1 MAQYGTVMWNS
12 IGSSSLF
19 LLFAMEHGKR
29 CSKCQPI
36 MVLICFNG
44 TYDGEKY
51 LQLTS
56 NKNRSQC
63 PHSWSCFA
71 NIDCLGSASL
81 IFWSFN
87 LPVWNSPWISWCC
100 FTIFATLGVRQI
112 SQVSVAK
119 DLPPSWSGLL
129 LKDALCK
136 LNQVGINICPKTML
150 KVTVWRH
157 MISSWFWNRCC
168 CELLFP
174 PTIMSESGGGD
185 GKLMLETTSVFAGSP
200 RQSSATSKWWSAS
213 FNSTTQPWHSCQFGF
228 MTHHPKTSVMP
239 FWLKHLQPTSWGA
252 DMCNRL
258 PVVLSIDNLRH
269 EPKKSRSRV

>member
-1 MAQYGTVMWNS
+1 MSAQLVVFCKHRLSRVSKFDFLVIQPASVKFPMNILMLFHDFRN
-12 IGSSSLF
+12 IGRPSDF
-19 LLFAMEHGKR
+19 PGFG
-29 CSKCQPI
+29 CQR
-36 MVLICFNG
+36 
-44 TYDGEKY
+44 
-51 LQLTS
+51 LT
-56 NKNRSQC
+56 
-63 PHSWSCFA
+63 
-71 NIDCLGSASL
+71 
-81 IFWSFN
+81 
-87 LPVWNSPWISWCC
+87 
-100 FTIFATLGVRQI
+100 
-112 SQVSVAK
+112 
-119 DLPPSWSGLL
+119 PSWSGLL
-129 LKDALCK
+129 LKDASSERNQCLALCK

-157 MISSWFWNRCC
+157 MISSWFWNPCC

-228 MTHHPKTSVMP
+228 MTHHPKNSVMP